1 MRLTIF
7 PLLCNIGIEDVCR
20 IRVVGM
26 TFDRK
31 DKNVEEDRGYS
42 RYIKKTVF
50 APYEISRKYFRV
62 KFPYLLETEMTPVYV
77 KGKEVTAGKTHVLV
91 RNMGPG
97 GFCFVSDLNL
107 PVGKDIF
114 YVFSSEIMEEKI
126 SALAYVVWMNEME
139 GNGLYEYGA
148 EFDVNEHERA
158 NIQKLLMRVQIKINK
173 ENMLF
178 DEGNFVYGY
187 PEDYFRMKRKKK

>member
-1 MRLTIF
+1 MHNFLYEHTKSK
-7 PLLCNIGIEDVCR
+7 LANISVTSGVLFARFIICLMVLYFFSCL
-20 IRVVGM
+20 M
-26 TFDRK
+26 
-31 DKNVEEDRGYS
+31 VES
-42 RYIKKTVF
+42 
-50 APYEISRKYFRV
+50 S
-62 KFPYLLETEMTPVYV
+62 
-77 KGKEVTAGKTHVLV
+77 
-91 RNMGPG
+91 
-97 GFCFVSDLNL
+97 FVSDLNL

>member
-1 MRLTIF
+1 
-7 PLLCNIGIEDVCR
+7 
-20 IRVVGM
+20 
-26 TFDRK
+26 
-31 DKNVEEDRGYS
+31 
-42 RYIKKTVF
+42 
-50 APYEISRKYFRV
+50 
-62 KFPYLLETEMTPVYV
+62 
-77 KGKEVTAGKTHVLV
+77 
-91 RNMGPG
+91 
-97 GFCFVSDLNL
+97 
-107 PVGKDIF
+107 
-114 YVFSSEIMEEKI
+114 MEEKI

>member
-1 MRLTIF
+1 
-7 PLLCNIGIEDVCR
+7 
-20 IRVVGM
+20 
-26 TFDRK
+26 
-31 DKNVEEDRGYS
+31 
-42 RYIKKTVF
+42 
-50 APYEISRKYFRV
+50 
-62 KFPYLLETEMTPVYV
+62 MTPVYV

-114 YVFSSEIMEEKI
+114 LRIFKEIMEEKI

-158 NIQKLLMRVQIKINK
+158 NIQKLLMRYR
-173 ENMLF
+173 L
-178 DEGNFVYGY
+178 
-187 PEDYFRMKRKKK
+187 R